1 MFGVLLEVFGGNT
14 VIGQLCITCQ
24 LIVFFDDLLR
34 RATHLALWARAVK
47 HTVDNIANGTV
58 IAVLL

>member
-1 MFGVLLEVFGGNT
+1 
-14 VIGQLCITCQ
+14 

-34 RATHLALWARAVK
+34 RATHLALWAGAVK
-47 HTVDNIANGTV
+47 DTVYDIANGTV